1 MFATRNFVFISVPKT
16 ASTTINFYL
25 RDRNVSIQSPLEISS
40 LHSPPEQ
47 YHKSINELYKDHF
60 RECAESECFKF
71 AFVRNPWDRLV
82 SAYYDFKTLRGTHI
96 DRRRIPSFN
105 VFCENLIESKWVEN
119 VHFRPQH
126 TFLEFKNGD
135 PYDTMDY
142 IGRYENLQEDL
153 STIFNR
159 CNGILG
165 INIETWLSLAP
176 KYRETRSSREHY
188 TEFYNDQTRE
198 LVRKIYEKDIELF
211 EYEY

>member
-25 RDRNVSIQSPLEISS
+25 RDPNIAIQAPLEVSS

-47 YHKSINELYKDHF
+47 YHKSINELYKDY
-60 RECAESECFKF
+60 EQELEECFKF

-82 SAYYDFKTLRGTHI
+82 SAYYDFKILRDT
-96 DRRRIPSFN
+96 RKFPSFD

-126 TFLEFKNGD
+126 TFLESKRFGD
-135 PYDTMDY
+135 PHRTMDY

-176 KYRETRSSREHY
+176 KYRETRSDRKHY
-188 TEFYNDQTRE
+188 TKYYNDQTRE

-211 EYEY
+211 EYEYSK